1 MMKIVYSMPCQCFSV
16 IFIQKLFTFSVVS
29 AKPSPSFSLEYFL
42 RRFCGVETPG
52 GRMAWKAG
60 FVTPFVRWEFINIRG
75 VRLAKNDFG
84 SVFLFG
90 LAKNCGFRFRF
101 GFTKLT
107 AVSVFGSV
115 FWTVLFNVHDVRNDY
130 FCAELVQLIVS
141 QSDSKLEVQIRYEE
155 KYFDCWSY
163 HAARWILN

>member
-115 FWTVLFNVHDVRNDY
+115 FWTVLFNVHDVRNDVLL
-130 FCAELVQLIVS
+130 CSIGPTNCRPKWLRTRSAE
-141 QSDSKLEVQIRYEE
+141 IRHEE
-155 KYFDCWSY
+155 KYVDRWSY
-163 HAARWILN
+163 HAAK